1 MTKSELQS
9 LLNRINDLTGY
20 NSDNLT
26 TYIGLLRQCIDK
38 LQMFQQE
45 DRNPMFDAWLSMGL
59 QEIKR
64 EVSDR
69 FNEQFAR
76 LSFDKQKTE
85 FMYSRSIVTMALT
98 NILMH
103 I

>member
-1 MTKSELQS
+1 MTKSEIQS
-9 LLNRINDLTGY
+9 LLNRINDITSY
-20 NSDNLT
+20 NSESLS
-26 TYIGLLRQCIDK
+26 TYLNLLRQCIDK
-38 LQMFQQE
+38 LQTFQQE

-59 QEIKR
+59 QEIRR

-69 FNEQFAR
+69 FNEQFTKA
-76 LSFDKQKTE
+76 SFDKQKTE

-98 NILMH
+98 NILMN

>member
-9 LLNRINDLTGY
+9 LLNRINDL
-20 NSDNLT
+20 NSFKSENISNYLS
-26 TYIGLLRQCIDK
+26 LLRQCIDK
-38 LQMFQQE
+38 LQLFQQE
-45 DRNPMFDAWLSMGL
+45 DRNPMFDAWLNMGL
-59 QEIKR
+59 QEIRR
-64 EVSDR
+64 EVNER
-69 FNEQFAR
+69 FNEQFSK

>member
-9 LLNRINDLTGY
+9 LLNRINDLTSY

-26 TYIGLLRQCIDK
+26 TFIGLLRQSIDK
-38 LQMFQQE
+38 LQTFQQE
-45 DRNPMFDAWLSMGL
+45 DRNPMFDAWLNMGL
-59 QEIKR
+59 QEIRR
-64 EVSDR
+64 EVNDR
-69 FNEQFAR
+69 FNEQFSR

-85 FMYSRSIVTMALT
+85 YMYSRSIVTMALT

>member
-9 LLNRINDLTGY
+9 LLNRINDLTSY

-26 TYIGLLRQCIDK
+26 TFIGLLRQSIDK
-38 LQMFQQE
+38 LQTFQQE
-45 DRNPMFDAWLSMGL
+45 DRNPMFDAWLNMGL
-59 QEIKR
+59 QEIRR
-64 EVSDR
+64 EVNDR
-69 FNEQFAR
+69 FNEQFSR

-85 FMYSRSIVTMALT
+85 YMYSRSIATMALT